1 MIMDYQSVVFRF
13 KRVLNDGS
21 FFYEE
26 RSGYTSIKD
35 AFFAAHVMETVELDL
50 DHVDVYKGDRRVA
63 TFYRVIE

>member
-1 MIMDYQSVVFRF
+1 MDYQSVVLRF
-13 KRVLNDGS
+13 KRVLNGGS

-26 RSGYTSIKD
+26 RSGYTSID
-35 AFFAAHVMETVELDL
+35 GAFLAAHVMATVELDI